1 MIQTVFVLRA
11 GAVQIW
17 NIGGT
22 RMRGLGTIVNVAAVL
37 AGGLAG
43 LLLKNG
49 LKQRFQDILMKALG
63 LSTIFLG
70 IAGAM
75 TGLMEISGGRLAT
88 AGTATLI
95 ASLVLGSLVGEWIN
109 IDRGLEHFGTW
120 LRRKAKSENDA
131 GFLEGFVNASLV
143 ICVGAM
149 AIVGPIQDGLTG
161 DASMLYAKSALD
173 AVIVMIFASTCGKGA
188 LFSAIPL
195 GILQGGVTLLAGL
208 VAPLLGEAVIAG
220 VSFVGAALI
229 FCVGVN
235 LCFGNRFKVANML
248 PALVVAGA
256 IAGFMG

>member
-1 MIQTVFVLRA
+1 
-11 GAVQIW
+11 
-17 NIGGT
+17 
-22 RMRGLGTIVNVAAVL
+22 MRGLGTIVNVAAVL

-63 LSTIFLG
+63 LSTMFLG

-75 TGLMEISGGRLAT
+75 TGLLKISDGKLAT

-95 ASLVLGSLVGEWIN
+95 ASVVGGALIGEWIN
-109 IDRGLEHFGTW
+109 IARKLERFGVW
-120 LRRKAKSENDA
+120 LRRKAKSENDT

-161 DASMLYAKSALD
+161 DASMLYAKSILD

-195 GILQGGVTLLAGL
+195 GILQGGVTLLAGF
-208 VAPLLGEAVIAG
+208 VAPFLGEAVIAG
-220 VSFVGAALI
+220 ISFVGSALI

-235 LCFGNRFKVANML
+235 LSFGNRFKVANML
-248 PALVVAGA
+248 PALVIAGV
-256 IAGFMG
+256 IAGFVA